1 MKFFRKLNLGGSKA
15 ALKPYEYLWPEFLI
29 SIIGTII
36 GLVLTVGVTYYSEKS
51 DKEQMARK
59 IAMLTTHNLDVS
71 IRSMNRM
78 VDEMSRQDSVF
89 RYVRHRYATSQPVSA
104 DTLQMFIAGFYTHKI
119 RPIDSSTESVFSSDF
134 DIWRNLDDPKVIGRI
149 ANCYSLMHKCGE
161 EYERFE
167 TEKYRA
173 FTALYDTL
181 TPDSCSSEDSLAKAM
196 LSRNAFTRIIEST
209 PAEVTLLRQMLLNAQ
224 ALNDHNKFQL
234 GVSQQELDEI
244 GKLL

>member
-78 VDEMSRQDSVF
+78 VDEMSRKDS
-89 RYVRHRYATSQPVSA
+89 
-104 DTLQMFIAGFYTHKI
+104 DLKNM
-119 RPIDSSTESVFSSDF
+119 
-134 DIWRNLDDPKVIGRI
+134 
-149 ANCYSLMHKCGE
+149 LMD
-161 EYERFE
+161 E
-167 TEKYRA
+167 TVA
-173 FTALYDTL
+173 HF
-181 TPDSCSSEDSLAKAM
+181 AKK
-196 LSRNAFTRIIEST
+196 LS
-209 PAEVTLLRQMLLNAQ
+209 
-224 ALNDHNKFQL
+224 
-234 GVSQQELDEI
+234 
-244 GKLL
+244 